1 MKHSIDNYANSLFS
15 LIQKNPQ
22 KFDEYFKNF
31 LLLIK
36 KNKDSLML
44 KKIILKVQDL
54 LLKMTGNKRIV
65 IESARVLTDQQ
76 LSKIKQQFSSQDL
89 IETKINPD
97 IIAGLKITIDNEKIL
112 NVSLDHKLKQIFKIS
127 S

>member
-44 KKIILKVQDL
+44 KKIILKIQDL
-54 LLKMTGNKRIV
+54 MLKMTGNKRVI
-65 IESARVLTDQQ
+65 IESARILTDKQ
-76 LSKIKQQFSSQDL
+76 LEKVKKEFFQQDL
-89 IETKINPD
+89 IETKLNPN